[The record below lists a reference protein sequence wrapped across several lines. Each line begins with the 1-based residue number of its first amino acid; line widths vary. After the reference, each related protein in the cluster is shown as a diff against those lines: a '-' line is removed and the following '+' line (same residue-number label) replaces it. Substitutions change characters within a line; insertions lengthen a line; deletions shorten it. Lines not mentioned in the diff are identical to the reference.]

1 MKKRSRKTCSNFK
14 PISYL
19 PNDLSTVRQSCC
31 YCEYFNDKNC
41 RKRIYDELEDD
52 EWKRGETTRPI
63 NHYFAI
69 L

>member
-1 MKKRSRKTCSNFK
+1 MKKRSQKTCSNFK

-41 RKRIYDELEDD
+41 RKEENMVKKICTIY
-52 EWKRGETTRPI
+52 
-63 NHYFAI
+63 
-69 L
+69 

>member
-1 MKKRSRKTCSNFK
+1 MKKRSQKTCSSFK

-31 YCEYFNDKNC
+31 YCEYYNDKNC

-52 EWKRGETTRPI
+52 E
-63 NHYFAI
+63 
-69 L
+69 